1 MNSYGVKSLRVNV
14 RKRNKTIKLRQAP
27 NTCTGVI
34 RNWIRINYDGY
45 FYWLFTLL
53 ESNLFLFKKI
63 IDIENVHTTPSSPL
77 TWFLYTAT
85 IGGILKPRE
94 KVKDLFLICHF
105 LKGCN
110 CIYWYNFIPIIAPQ
124 NPKKPKELVNPTPFS
139 FVFTPV
145 LVAGGPFSYN
155 NECDL
160 FQEVYSFPQWCT
172 QHLSVMNQTTWGNYS
187 GYSWSFEV

>member
-45 FYWLFTLL
+45 VDFLRYW
-53 ESNLFLFKKI
+53 SQICFLFKKI

-187 GYSWSFEV
+187 GYSWSYEV